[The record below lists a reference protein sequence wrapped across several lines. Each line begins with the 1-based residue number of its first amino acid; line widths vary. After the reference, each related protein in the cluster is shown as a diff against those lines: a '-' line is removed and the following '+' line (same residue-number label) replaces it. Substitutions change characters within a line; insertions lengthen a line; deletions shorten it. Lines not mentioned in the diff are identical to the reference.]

1 MPVSAAPI
9 RPDDFAGKRSPN
21 GIRLTAS
28 LALVLIVLTACAFL
42 PALHNGF
49 VNFDDGE
56 YVVGNPH
63 VKAGL
68 TWEGVRW
75 AFGAT
80 TTGNW
85 HPVTWLSHMLD
96 CELFGVNPWGH
107 HLTNLVLHTGNALL
121 VFFVFSRMTGSI
133 WRSFFMAALFAVHPL
148 RVESVAWASERK
160 DVLSAFFGLLAIGA
174 YAKYAEQS
182 KVQSPKSKVLYALS
196 LVCFALGLMSKPSV
210 VTLPFVLLLLNY
222 WPLRQGEFFGASRLG
237 REETKTGQSAGDKHA
252 SGVREPSRSWTLLRP
267 GTGALRGLVLEK
279 VPFIFLADGS
289 CFVTFIAQRHEGAV
303 AAMSH
308 ISLAMRLENSAV
320 SYVRYLG
327 KIFWPV
333 DLSVYY
339 ALPAHWPAG
348 IVALSVLFLGAV
360 SLGVIVARKCCP
372 FLLVGWFWFLGTLV
386 PMIGL
391 VQVGEQ
397 AMADRYTY
405 VPGLGVLIML
415 VWSVP
420 ELTSRMLLRVAAGAA
435 SVAIVVLCTVTR
447 QQVGYWKD
455 SASLFRHSLAVSPD
469 NYGARINLGNA
480 LFSKG
485 RLDDAIGEFQQAV
498 RLRPELRL
506 PHSQL
511 AIALRARGRVDE
523 AIEQLQEI
531 LKLNPNDA
539 AAHNELGAILF
550 DQGRADDAIAHYREA
565 ARLDPGAAATH
576 YNLGIAL
583 YFEGR
588 FDDAV
593 AQLNEAVTLQPG
605 NARAHYNL
613 GLALVRAGHTED
625 AIQQFRAALS
635 LEPNAP
641 KSHYQLGLA
650 LVKTGHPDEA
660 VTELQAALAL
670 QPNYPEAAQELAK
683 LMTPK

>member
-9 RPDDFAGKRSPN
+9 RPDDFAGMQSSN

-56 YVVGNPH
+56 YVVGNSH
-63 VKAGL
+63 VTAGL

-75 AFGAT
+75 AFST
-80 TTGNW
+80 TTAGNW
-85 HPVTWLSHMLD
+85 HPITWLSHMLD
-96 CELFGVNPWGH
+96 CYLFEVNPWGH
-107 HLTNLVLHTGNALL
+107 HLTNLVLHTANALL
-121 VFFVFSRMTGSI
+121 VFFVFSRMAGSI

-174 YAKYAEQS
+174 YARYVKES
-182 KVQSPKSKVLYALS
+182 KVQSPRSKLSYALS
-196 LVCFALGLMSKPSV
+196 LVSFALGLMSKPSV
-210 VTLPFVLLLLNY
+210 VTLPFVLVLLDY
-222 WPLRQGEFFGASRLG
+222 WPLKRSESFGAR
-237 REETKTGQSAGDKHA
+237 RFETEETKAALWGKGNHA
-252 SGVREPSRSWTLLRP
+252 EVREPSRVWTLLRP
-267 GTGALRGLVLEK
+267 GTGALRGLALEK
-279 VPFIFLADGS
+279 VPYFLLAAGS
-289 CFVTFIAQRHEGAV
+289 SVVTFIAQRHEGAV

-308 ISLAMRLENSAV
+308 VSLAIRLENAAV
-320 SYVRYLG
+320 SYLRYLG
-327 KIFWPV
+327 KMFWPV

-348 IVALSVLFLGAV
+348 VVAVSVLFLAAV
-360 SLGVIVARKCCP
+360 SLGVIAARKCCR
-372 FLLVGWFWFLGTLV
+372 FLMVGWLWFLGTLV

-405 VPGLGVLIML
+405 IPGLGVLIML
-415 VWSVP
+415 VWSVA
-420 ELTSRMLLRVAAGAA
+420 ELTSRMLLRVASGAT
-435 SVAIVVLCTVTR
+435 SVAIVVLCAVTR

-455 SASLFRHSLAVSPD
+455 SASLFRHALAVSPD

-485 RLDDAIGEFQQAV
+485 RLDDAITEFQQAV

-511 AIALRARGRVDE
+511 AAALRAKGRVNE
-523 AIEQLQEI
+523 AIEQFQEI
-531 LKLNPNDA
+531 LNLNPNDA
-539 AAHNELGAILF
+539 AAHNELGAMLF
-550 DQGRADDAIAHYREA
+550 DQGRAEDAIAHYREA

-576 YNLGIAL
+576 YNWGIASF
-583 YFEGR
+583 FEGR
-588 FDDAV
+588 FDEAV

-605 NARAHYNL
+605 NARARYNL
-613 GLALVRAGHTED
+613 GLALLRIGHTKE
-625 AIQQFRAALS
+625 AIQQLRAALS
-635 LEPNAP
+635 IEPSAP
-641 KSHYQLGLA
+641 KAHYQLGLA
-650 LVKTGHPDEA
+650 LVKMGRADEA
-660 VTELQAALAL
+660 ATEFRAALAL

-683 LMTPK
+683 LTAPK

>member
-1 MPVSAAPI
+1 MPVTAAPI
-9 RPDDFAGKRSPN
+9 RPDDFAGTQSSNR
-21 GIRLTAS
+21 IRLTAS
-28 LALVLIVLTACAFL
+28 LALVLIVLNACAFL
-42 PALHNGF
+42 PVLHNGF

-56 YVVGNPH
+56 YVVGNAH

-75 AFGAT
+75 AFST
-80 TTGNW
+80 TTAGNW
-85 HPVTWLSHMLD
+85 HPVTWVSHMLD

-133 WRSFFMAALFAVHPL
+133 WRSFFMAALFVVHPL

-160 DVLSAFFGLLAIGA
+160 DVLSAFFGLLTIGA
-174 YAKYAEQS
+174 YAKYALE
-182 KVQSPKSKVLYALS
+182 KSETRNQRSTPFYILS
-196 LVCFALGLMSKPSV
+196 LLCFVAALMSKPSV
-210 VTLPFVLLLLNY
+210 VTLPFVLLLLDY
-222 WPLRQGEFFGASRLG
+222 WPLRRASFGNGLPDW
-237 REETKTGQSAGDKHA
+237 EETKKDQSTKGIH
-252 SGVREPSRSWTLLRP
+252 SREREPSRLWTLLRP
-267 GTGALRGLVLEK
+267 GTGALRRLVVEK
-279 VPFIFLADGS
+279 VPFFILAAGS
-289 CFVTFIAQRHEGAV
+289 SFVTFTAQRHEGAV
-303 AAMSH
+303 TTMSH
-308 ISLAMRLENSAV
+308 VSLAMRLENTAV

-327 KIFWPV
+327 KMFWPA
-333 DLSVYY
+333 DLSVYC

-405 VPGLGVLIML
+405 IPGLGVVIML

-420 ELTSRMLLRVAAGAA
+420 EIAGQLFPRVAAGTA
-435 SVAIVVLCTVTR
+435 SVAIVVLCAVTR

-455 SASLFRHSLAVSPD
+455 SASLFRHALAVSPD

-485 RLDDAIGEFQQAV
+485 RLDDAITEFQQAV

-511 AIALRARGRVDE
+511 AAALRAKGRVNE
-523 AIEQLQEI
+523 AVAQFQEI
-531 LKLNPNDA
+531 LKLNPDDA
-539 AAHNELGAILF
+539 AAHNELGAMLF

-576 YNLGIAL
+576 YNWGIASF
-583 YFEGR
+583 FEGR
-588 FDDAV
+588 FDEAV

-605 NARAHYNL
+605 NARARYNL
-613 GLALVRAGHTED
+613 GLALLRIGHTKE
-625 AIQQFRAALS
+625 AIQQLRAALS
-635 LEPNAP
+635 IEPSAP
-641 KSHYQLGLA
+641 KAHYQLGLA
-650 LVKTGHPDEA
+650 LVKMGRADEA
-660 VTELQAALAL
+660 ATEFRAALAL

-683 LMTPK
+683 LTAPK